1 MAWTA
6 PRTWTTGEL
15 VTAAIMNTHVRDN
28 LLHLGEPAGLTVD
41 DTVTGFTNTS
51 YADMDALTTDTLN
64 APVVTTADTLTTA
77 LVLISCRTIVQAT
90 SGNAFMSYRV
100 SGASTIASDDDF
112 SVFATTAANNASR
125 TFAHTRTGLTAG
137 ANTFEVQARVSA
149 NSATIQSPGIIV
161 IPLTT

>member
-28 LLHLGEPAGLTVD
+28 LLHLGDSAGTTVD

-51 YADMDALTTDTLN
+51 YADMDALTTDQLN
-64 APVVTTADTLTTA
+64 APVIATVDTLTTA
-77 LVLISCRTIVQAT
+77 LVIVSCRTIVQAT

>member
-1 MAWTA
+1 MGWTA
-6 PRTWTTGEL
+6 PRTFTTGEL
-15 VTAAIMNTHVRDN
+15 VTAAMLNTHVRDN
-28 LLHLGEPAGLTVD
+28 LLHLGESDGLTVD

-51 YADMDALTTDTLN
+51 YADMDALTTDQLN
-64 APVVTTADTLTTA
+64 APVIVNVATMTEA
-77 LVLISCRTIVQAT
+77 LVIISCRTIVQAT

-112 SVFATTAANNASR
+112 SVFCTSAANNAAR
-125 TFAHTRTGLTAG
+125 TFAHKRTGLTAG
-137 ANTFEVQARVSA
+137 LNTFEVQARVSA